1 MNSIL
6 STVFYGFS
14 CSFPI
19 LLVHLPQG
27 KNLKI
32 CKTHLRFKCAL
43 KNPFSL
49 WITFS
54 NTFCSADEM
63 EGILKTFLN
72 LEGEIIFQA
81 EYCLDKSCQQSIL
94 RSFFFFFIFLFF
106 FPSPPLSSV
115 FQFPVLK
122 THISYLEVSSGKCF
136 KDSLTSLHSTITK
149 LRESLCTGVKGL
161 TYCLSLININCI
173 GH

>member
-81 EYCLDKSCQQSIL
+81 EYCLDKSCQQSML
-94 RSFFFFFIFLFF
+94 RSFFFFSHLSFF
-106 FPSPPLSSV
+106 FSFPTIKLSVSV
-115 FQFPVLK
+115 PCPQNSHFLPWSK
-122 THISYLEVSSGKCF
+122 
-136 KDSLTSLHSTITK
+136 
-149 LRESLCTGVKGL
+149 
-161 TYCLSLININCI
+161 
-173 GH
+173 